1 MLVTH
6 SAVWRIEFR
15 TDATR
20 ADAPVIPL
28 GVLRESCVADD
39 GRFLG
44 LIFRPKLSPLES
56 DKMNF
61 DTWPELSEAR
71 LESFMN
77 DLFERAWAQ
86 SCEAVDGTLG
96 AERIAALYSQHSALT
111 FLKSPARECQAQT
124 WQRLQLSLHESLFDH
139 ETWLVPALTA
149 PVLPMRRKPVVQPV
163 HPQMSP
169 EIVLKAA

>member
-1 MLVTH
+1 MLVTN

-44 LIFRPKLSPLES
+44 LIFRPELTPLEC
-56 DKMNF
+56 DEINF
-61 DTWPELSEAR
+61 ETWPELGEER

-77 DLFERAWAQ
+77 ELFEKAWEH
-86 SCEAVDGTLG
+86 SCEAADGALG
-96 AERIAALYSQHSALT
+96 ADRIAKQYSPHSALA
-111 FLKSPARECQAQT
+111 FVADAAPEYKAAN
-124 WQRLQLSLHESLFDH
+124 WQRLQLQLHKSLFDY
-139 ETWLVPALTA
+139 EDWLAPTLIA
-149 PVLPMRRKPVVQPV
+149 PVVSMPSRPSIQIPNAL
-163 HPQMSP
+163 MSP
-169 EIVLKAA
+169 EIMLKAA